1 VPPLILVNSSHSQ
14 IFIMDFSVLKY
25 LHLSLN
31 FLGLDNLPGFEV
43 GGYLD
48 SMLNNIPA
56 SYFLSVATSFILV
69 AVAYFWKPNYTQESS
84 SISHEEVVSEKAS
97 EGIKEAINDEEKES
111 DIDSVV
117 LNSFEISASDEVEF
131 VPLVSEE
138 EDRRIGAEI
147 APKSK
152 YMELNQDNPSAHL
165 NMYLDMSRGKGDG
178 NSDEDDDDV
187 DEDDFEIQ
195 EISREDIG
203 RYVTDKD
210 LHVLDDPRESP
221 SRRGSVMARVKK
233 ARQRAIRNAVE
244 KNMTADDRMKETMAT
259 NQMLAKVYSLM
270 RENQEMFGDTSF
282 DEVKSLHLDLY
293 KA

>member
-1 VPPLILVNSSHSQ
+1 
-14 IFIMDFSVLKY
+14 MDFTVLNY

-31 FLGLDNLPGFEV
+31 FLGLDCIQGFEV

-56 SYFLSVATSFILV
+56 SYFISVATSFILV
-69 AVAYFWKPNYTQESS
+69 AAAYFWKPNNNPNSNKTL
-84 SISHEEVVSEKAS
+84 EVVSDEAS
-97 EGIKEAINDEEKES
+97 KVTTESTNDEEKES
-111 DIDSVV
+111 EKESDVDIVA
-117 LNSFEISASDEVEF
+117 LNSFDISATDEVEF

-152 YMELNQDNPSAHL
+152 YMELDQENPSAHL
-165 NMYLDMSRGKGDG
+165 SMYLDMSRGHGDG
-178 NSDEDDDDV
+178 DSDDD
-187 DEDDFEIQ
+187 DDFEIQ
-195 EISREDIG
+195 DLKREDIG
-203 RYVTDKD
+203 QYVTDKD

>member
-1 VPPLILVNSSHSQ
+1 
-14 IFIMDFSVLKY
+14 MDFNVLNY

-31 FLGLDNLPGFEV
+31 FLGLDCIPGFEV

-56 SYFLSVATSFILV
+56 SYFISVATSFILV
-69 AVAYFWKPNYTQESS
+69 AAAYFWKPNNNPDSNKT
-84 SISHEEVVSEKAS
+84 HEVVSDEAS
-97 EGIKEAINDEEKES
+97 GVTTESINDEEKES
-111 DIDSVV
+111 EKESDVDIVA
-117 LNSFEISASDEVEF
+117 LNSFDISATDEVEF

-152 YMELNQDNPSAHL
+152 YMELDQENPSAHL
-165 NMYLDMSRGKGDG
+165 SMYLDMSRGHGDG
-178 NSDEDDDDV
+178 DSDDD
-187 DEDDFEIQ
+187 DDFEIQ
-195 EISREDIG
+195 DLKREDIG
-203 RYVTDKD
+203 QYVTDKD

>member
-1 VPPLILVNSSHSQ
+1 
-14 IFIMDFSVLKY
+14 MDFTVLNY

-31 FLGLDNLPGFEV
+31 FLGLDCIQGFEV

-56 SYFLSVATSFILV
+56 SYFISVATSFILV
-69 AVAYFWKPNYTQESS
+69 AAAYFWKPNYNPNSNKT
-84 SISHEEVVSEKAS
+84 HEVVSD
-97 EGIKEAINDEEKES
+97 EANEVTTETTNDEEKES
-111 DIDSVV
+111 EKESDVDIVA
-117 LNSFEISASDEVEF
+117 LNSFDISATDEVEF

-152 YMELNQDNPSAHL
+152 YMELDHENPSAHL
-165 NMYLDMSRGKGDG
+165 SMYLDMSRGHGDG
-178 NSDEDDDDV
+178 DSDDD
-187 DEDDFEIQ
+187 DDFEIQ
-195 EISREDIG
+195 DLKREDIG
-203 RYVTDKD
+203 QYVTDKD